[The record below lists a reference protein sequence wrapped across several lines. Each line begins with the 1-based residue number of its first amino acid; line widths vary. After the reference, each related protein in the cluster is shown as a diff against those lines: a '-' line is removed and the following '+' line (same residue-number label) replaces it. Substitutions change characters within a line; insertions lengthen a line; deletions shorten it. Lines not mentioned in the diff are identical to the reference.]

1 MSTFG
6 SSAEQEVM
14 SGGQKMPGSAQA
26 KFEFDPFSAEVVAN
40 SDSYYKELR
49 DKHPVHYSDQ
59 YDTYFFS
66 RFSDVWEVLR
76 VGDNTFLATETNLPT
91 AQYLRTHRNN
101 GAPPFASINPMAPGP
116 TLPSPYYE
124 EMRLAH
130 TAPLRPKNVAA
141 LKEFV
146 RELARKQLNEI
157 LPRRK
162 LDLTADYAAIVPARV
177 ICHLFGLPLSV
188 ADKVLRDIGEIGRYQ
203 PGKQGIDLSTFF
215 SQLQQHIVPAIQA
228 RRDAGADGSNG
239 LIDGL
244 INYRTESDARALS
257 NREIADQLVCAMVGG
272 MESVPKVT
280 GRGIME
286 LWRRPDQLKAVRA
299 DLEKNVPLAVEEMIR
314 YCAPAQYT
322 FRIAHKDA
330 TVAGQHV
337 KAGQRVACLLYAA
350 SRDEREFEH
359 PDEFIWNRS
368 IPRVLSFGLG
378 QHHCIGKHL
387 AQLEIRT
394 LVHEFLSRVNSFDF
408 ILEEAGLNLGYF
420 QRGWINLPVL
430 IRD

>member
-1 MSTFG
+1 MTG
-6 SSAEQEVM
+6 VTE
-14 SGGQKMPGSAQA
+14 A
-26 KFEFDPFSAEVVAN
+26 KFEFDPFSAEAVAN
-40 SDSYYKELR
+40 SDFYFKELR
-49 DKHPVHYSDQ
+49 DKHPVYYSEK

-66 RFSDVWEVLR
+66 RFDDVWEVLR
-76 VGDNTFLATETNLPT
+76 VGDNSLLATETNLPT
-91 AQYLRTHRNN
+91 AEYLRTHRNN

-130 TAPLRPKNVAA
+130 TAPLRPKGVAV
-141 LKEFV
+141 LQDFV
-146 RELARKQLNEI
+146 RELARKQLNEV

-162 LDLTADYAAIVPARV
+162 LDLAADYAAIVPARV

-188 ADKVLRDIGEIGRYQ
+188 ADRVLGKLGEIGRYK
-203 PGKQGIDLSTFF
+203 PGKEGVDLSTFF
-215 SQLQQHIVPAIQA
+215 AELQQHIVPAIQA

-244 INYRTESDARALS
+244 INYRTQPDRRALS
-257 NREIADQLVCAMVGG
+257 DHEIANQLVCAMVGG
-272 MESVPKVT
+272 MESVPKVI

-286 LWRRPDQLKAVRA
+286 LWRRPDQFKAVCA
-299 DLEKNVPLAVEEMIR
+299 DLEMNVPVAVEEIIR

-322 FRIAHKDA
+322 FRTAHKDV
-330 TVAGQHV
+330 TVAGQHIR
-337 KAGQRVACLLYAA
+337 AGQRVACLLHSA
-350 SRDEREFEH
+350 SRDEREFDD
-359 PDEFIWNRS
+359 PDEFIWNRP

-387 AQLEIRT
+387 AQLEVRT
-394 LVHEFLSRVNSFDF
+394 LVHEFFSRVNSFEF
-408 ILEEAGLNLGYF
+408 VMEEAGLNPGYF
-420 QRGWINLPVL
+420 QRGWINLPVI